1 MLILS
6 VHYYLNRHTSEFLAR
21 QSFIGS
27 SCSQALNQIITS
39 FSRDFLTL
47 LGLAGVMIFQ
57 DPLMSIFALIFMPV
71 AVYGTRKIASRAR
84 KIMTTEFA
92 GFAKIMES
100 MQEVSQGIRV
110 VKSYTLEE
118 IMRGHQFHA
127 IDTVRAASN
136 KLAKVSARSSPLMET
151 LGGLA
156 VASIVIYGGWRV
168 IYNGQTPGSFFSFI
182 TAVLMAYEPAK
193 RLSRLQVDLSASLRG
208 VQMFYDFLS
217 EHDIEEETQNAP
229 LLQIKLG
236 NIKFKDVDFSYRP
249 SEQVLNKLNFIAEH
263 GQITALVGPSGGGKS
278 TIMSLLLR
286 YWKPQSGLISIDDQ
300 DITAVQIKSLRKN
313 IAYVSQDV
321 FLFNGTI
328 KENIAMGK
336 PDASDEEI
344 IAAAQMAFAHDFITG
359 FDQGYN
365 THCGENG
372 IQLSGGQKQR
382 ISIARAILKN
392 APILLLDE
400 ATSALDN
407 ESEKKIQLAL
417 SNLTKGRTTIVI
429 AHRLTTIQSAD
440 KICFVK
446 NGSVTEEGTH
456 QQLISRVGDYQ
467 KLISSIEIQ
476 QLSS

>member
-1 MLILS
+1 
-6 VHYYLNRHTSEFLAR
+6 
-21 QSFIGS
+21 
-27 SCSQALNQIITS
+27 
-39 FSRDFLTL
+39 
-47 LGLAGVMIFQ
+47 
-57 DPLMSIFALIFMPV
+57 
-71 AVYGTRKIASRAR
+71 
-84 KIMTTEFA
+84 
-92 GFAKIMES
+92 
-100 MQEVSQGIRV
+100 
-110 VKSYTLEE
+110 
-118 IMRGHQFHA
+118 
-127 IDTVRAASN
+127 
-136 KLAKVSARSSPLMET
+136 
-151 LGGLA
+151 
-156 VASIVIYGGWRV
+156 
-168 IYNGQTPGSFFSFI
+168 
-182 TAVLMAYEPAK
+182 MAYEPAK

-249 SEQVLNKLNFIAEH
+249 LEQVLNKLNFSAEH

-286 YWKPQSGLISIDDQ
+286 YWKPQSGLISIDDK